1 MKFMTK
7 ILVILLIVLNSANV
21 YGLCESNK
29 AKHFLCIGDKAWA
42 TGYLIAPEKV
52 ESLRVQSI
60 NDLNENEKLK
70 ELISKVQR
78 QRDSAI
84 ASAAERTLL
93 SNAMT
98 TIINEQNKVIK
109 EKYSLGNV
117 IVVSGISVGVGILI
131 GAALLLRK

>member
-21 YGLCESNK
+21 YGLCESNE

-42 TGYLIAPEKV
+42 TGYLLAPEKV

-109 EKYSLGNV
+109 SKYSLGNV

-131 GAALLLRK
+131 GAALLLR

>member
-1 MKFMTK
+1 MKNMTK
-7 ILVILLIVLNSANV
+7 YLAILLIILSSNA
-21 YGLCESNK
+21 YALCESNK
-29 AKHFLCIGDKAWA
+29 PKHFLCINDTAWE
-42 TGYLIAPEKV
+42 TGYLLSPEKV

-70 ELISKVQR
+70 ELILLVQR
-78 QRDSAI
+78 QRDRAVSVAE
-84 ASAAERTLL
+84 ERTLL

-109 EKYSLGNV
+109 SKYSLGNV

>member
-1 MKFMTK
+1 MKKLMK
-7 ILVILLIVLNSANV
+7 YLLILLIVLNSANV
-21 YGLCESNK
+21 YGLCESNE

-42 TGYLIAPEKV
+42 TGYLLAPEKV

-70 ELISKVQR
+70 ELILLVQR
-78 QRDSAI
+78 QRDRAVSVAE
-84 ASAAERTLL
+84 ERTEMF
-93 SNAMT
+93 NVMN
-98 TIINEQNKVIK
+98 TIIEEQNKVIK

-131 GAALLLRK
+131 GAALLLR

>member
-21 YGLCESNK
+21 YGLCESNE

-42 TGYLIAPEKV
+42 TGYLLAPEKV

-70 ELISKVQR
+70 ELILLVQR
-78 QRDSAI
+78 QRDRAVSVAE
-84 ASAAERTLL
+84 ERTEMF
-93 SNAMT
+93 NVMN
-98 TIINEQNKVIK
+98 TIIEEQNKVIK

-117 IVVSGISVGVGILI
+117 IVVSGISVGVGILV
-131 GAALLLRK
+131 GAAVLLR